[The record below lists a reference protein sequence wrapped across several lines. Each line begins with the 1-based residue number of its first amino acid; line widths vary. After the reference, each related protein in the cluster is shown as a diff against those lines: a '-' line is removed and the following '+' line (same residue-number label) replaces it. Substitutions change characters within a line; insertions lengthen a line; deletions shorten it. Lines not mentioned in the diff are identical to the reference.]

1 MGGLSS
7 DTPSRPAIVGIVVT
21 ITDVAHEAGVSK
33 TTVSYVI
40 SNNPRI
46 SKDTADRVRQ
56 AMRKLGYTV
65 NHTARALS
73 TSKTMTIGLQVNA
86 DDNMKVSL
94 TRGAYLCELSDFARK
109 QGYDLL
115 LLSHHNGMQ
124 SIRDIA
130 KSRKVDGLILMDID
144 RADPR
149 IPVAVESEVPTVL
162 LGIPENPM
170 GLDEVDTDF
179 ERAAHELIDLF
190 TEQHHQEIALL
201 HTPEG
206 AENGGSNFAVR
217 FRQSVV
223 REASDKGIT
232 LHVASPEDW
241 DLAPSERLRSTLNR
255 FPNITGLI
263 IDDDNA
269 VISAPQTFT
278 ELGMQVPEDLSVA
291 VVVPDVLR
299 EQMRIPYTAI
309 DINLPAVAQEAVDTL
324 IRRIDNP
331 NAPSVTRLVSQLLI
345 RQHSVKSL

>member
-1 MGGLSS
+1 M
-7 DTPSRPAIVGIVVT
+7 T

-94 TRGAYLCELSDFARK
+94 TRGAYLCELSDCARK

-130 KSRKVDGLILMDID
+130 NSRKVDGLILMDID

-206 AENGGSNFAVR
+206 TENGGRPVSAKR
-217 FRQSVV
+217 GSRGFRQRNHLARSLPGGLGSCSI
-223 REASDKGIT
+223 RTASFNLESI
-232 LHVASPEDW
+232 PEY
-241 DLAPSERLRSTLNR
+241 NR
-255 FPNITGLI
+255 
-263 IDDDNA
+263 
-269 VISAPQTFT
+269 
-278 ELGMQVPEDLSVA
+278 
-291 VVVPDVLR
+291 PDH
-299 EQMRIPYTAI
+299 
-309 DINLPAVAQEAVDTL
+309 
-324 IRRIDNP
+324 RR
-331 NAPSVTRLVSQLLI
+331 
-345 RQHSVKSL
+345 

>member
-1 MGGLSS
+1 
-7 DTPSRPAIVGIVVT
+7 
-21 ITDVAHEAGVSK
+21 
-33 TTVSYVI
+33 
-40 SNNPRI
+40 
-46 SKDTADRVRQ
+46 
-56 AMRKLGYTV
+56 
-65 NHTARALS
+65 
-73 TSKTMTIGLQVNA
+73 
-86 DDNMKVSL
+86 
-94 TRGAYLCELSDFARK
+94 
-109 QGYDLL
+109 
-115 LLSHHNGMQ
+115 
-124 SIRDIA
+124 
-130 KSRKVDGLILMDID
+130 
-144 RADPR
+144 
-149 IPVAVESEVPTVL
+149 
-162 LGIPENPM
+162 M
-170 GLDEVDTDF
+170 GLDEIDTDF

-206 AENGGSNFAVR
+206 TENGGSNFAVR

-291 VVVPDVLR
+291 VVVPDVIR
-299 EQMRIPYTAI
+299 DQMRIPYTAI

-324 IRRIDNP
+324 VRRIDNP
-331 NAPSVTRLVSQLLI
+331 NAPSVTRLVSQPLI

>member
-7 DTPSRPAIVGIVVT
+7 DTPARPAIVGIVVT

-94 TRGAYLCELSDFARK
+94 TRGAYLCELSDCARK

-130 KSRKVDGLILMDID
+130 NSRKVDGLILMDID

-170 GLDEVDTDF
+170 GLDEIDTDF
-179 ERAAHELIDLF
+179 ERAAMTH
-190 TEQHHQEIALL
+190 
-201 HTPEG
+201 
-206 AENGGSNFAVR
+206 
-217 FRQSVV
+217 
-223 REASDKGIT
+223 
-232 LHVASPEDW
+232 
-241 DLAPSERLRSTLNR
+241 
-255 FPNITGLI
+255 
-263 IDDDNA
+263 
-269 VISAPQTFT
+269 
-278 ELGMQVPEDLSVA
+278 
-291 VVVPDVLR
+291 
-299 EQMRIPYTAI
+299 
-309 DINLPAVAQEAVDTL
+309 
-324 IRRIDNP
+324 
-331 NAPSVTRLVSQLLI
+331 RLVHRTASSGNSI
-345 RQHSVKSL
+345 APHP

>member
-1 MGGLSS
+1 MERSVR
-7 DTPSRPAIVGIVVT
+7 SRKEAASHMRHVT
-21 ITDVAHEAGVSK
+21 IKDIARIAGVS
-33 TTVSYVI
+33 TSTVS
-40 SNNPRI
+40 
-46 SKDTADRVRQ
+46 
-56 AMRKLGYTV
+56 
-65 NHTARALS
+65 RALS
-73 TSKTMTIGLQVNA
+73 GSKELSEATRERIVKICNEQGYRVNALARSLIRSRTNVIGLIVPEVTNPFYA
-86 DDNMKVSL
+86 EVSL
-94 TRGAYLCELSDFARK
+94 GIETHARQLGYNVMLCNSQQDTKTTEELF
-109 QGYDLL
+109 GFLT
-115 LLSHHNGMQ
+115 SHQ
-124 SIRDIA
+124 
-130 KSRKVDGLILMDID
+130 VDGIILANSHSD
-144 RADPR
+144 APR
-149 IPVAVESEVPTVL
+149 WIQQFAPHLPTVL

-170 GLDEVDTDF
+170 GLDEIDTDF

-206 AENGGSNFAVR
+206 TENGGSNFAVR

-291 VVVPDVLR
+291 VVVPDVIR
-299 EQMRIPYTAI
+299 DQMRIPYTAI

-324 IRRIDNP
+324 VRRIDNP
-331 NAPSVTRLVSQLLI
+331 NAPSVTRLVSQPLI